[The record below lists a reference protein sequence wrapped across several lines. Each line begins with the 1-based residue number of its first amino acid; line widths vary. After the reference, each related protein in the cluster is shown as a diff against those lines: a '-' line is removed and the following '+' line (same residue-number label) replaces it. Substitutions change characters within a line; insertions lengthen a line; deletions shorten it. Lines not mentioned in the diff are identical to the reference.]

1 MYDLVYACLAVIVL
15 CVVAM
20 VFIMRYA
27 VDAVSRCHKPDA
39 AQPQRV
45 ERRVQAPTQAPVK
58 TIPQTAP
65 EQLVAMEPV
74 EPEVN
79 MDALAAAT
87 EAGYAALMME
97 HGDSK

>member
-1 MYDLVYACLAVIVL
+1 MYELDYECLAVIVL

-20 VFIMRYA
+20 VVIMRYA

-45 ERRVQAPTQAPVK
+45 ERRVQAPAPAK
-58 TIPQTAP
+58 AIPQTAP

-74 EPEVN
+74 ETEVN

>member
-15 CVVAM
+15 CVAAM
-20 VFIMRYA
+20 VVMVRYA

-39 AQPQRV
+39 AQQPQRAG
-45 ERRVQAPTQAPVK
+45 RHVQAPAPAK
-58 TIPQTAP
+58 AIPQTAP

-74 EPEVN
+74 ETEVN

>member
-1 MYDLVYACLAVIVL
+1 MYDLVYACLIVIVL

-20 VFIMRYA
+20 VVVMRYA
-27 VDAVSRCHKPDA
+27 VDAVSRCQKPDA
-39 AQPQRV
+39 AQPQRA
-45 ERRVQAPTQAPVK
+45 ERHVQAPAPAK

-65 EQLVAMEPV
+65 EQLVEMEPV

-87 EAGYAALMME
+87 EAGYAALMMGQ
-97 HGDSK
+97 GDSK